1 MYILRNR
8 NKDIR
13 NEKLGNSIWKALC
26 CKKIFSHQCVCVF
39 FFFCFRE
46 RVDWDANVDS
56 LDREE
61 VLLNIF

>member
-1 MYILRNR
+1 MKSLAIPSG
-8 NKDIR
+8 
-13 NEKLGNSIWKALC
+13 KLYVVRKFFHIN
-26 CKKIFSHQCVCVF
+26 VCVFFFF